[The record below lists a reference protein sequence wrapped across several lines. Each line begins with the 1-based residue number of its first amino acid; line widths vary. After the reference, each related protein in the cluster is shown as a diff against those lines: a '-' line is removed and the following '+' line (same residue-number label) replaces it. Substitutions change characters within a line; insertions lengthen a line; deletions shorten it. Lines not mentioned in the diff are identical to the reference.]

1 MNNNNDNETKES
13 QLCLETTMGTSQ
25 RNSYMID
32 DSPNDIPPLPLN
44 YIVKLEETF
53 VDNEFVNFMFEYLP
67 G

>member
-1 MNNNNDNETKES
+1 
-13 QLCLETTMGTSQ
+13 MGTSQ

-32 DSPNDIPPLPLN
+32 DSSNDIPPLPLN